1 MLVQVHSIGVLLP
14 TNWSHHSTLALLL
27 EGSVPSERLAV
38 LTSFADNLLTYSEG
52 SPVDAPD
59 AEAGAALSCSM
70 EDVRALGLSRVKPSK
85 AAK

>member
-1 MLVQVHSIGVLLP
+1 MQVHSVGLLLP
-14 TNWSHHSTLALLL
+14 LNFSHHGTLALLL
-27 EGSVPSERLAV
+27 EGSVLPERMSV

-59 AEAGAALSCSM
+59 AEAGVALSTSM